1 MFPRLHLGTGR
12 VFSRPPAR
20 RLKFL
25 RKPNCSSVLIRFLCI
40 QIFDRERC
48 IELGEAVC
56 TGQKKTKFS
65 HSHKLEAG

>member
-1 MFPRLHLGTGR
+1 MKILEKCLKLRAR
-12 VFSRPPAR
+12 VKNRVSTQET
-20 RLKFL
+20 
-25 RKPNCSSVLIRFLCI
+25 NCCSVLIRFLCI
-40 QIFDRERC
+40 QISDRERC

>member
-1 MFPRLHLGTGR
+1 M
-12 VFSRPPAR
+12 
-20 RLKFL
+20 
-25 RKPNCSSVLIRFLCI
+25 LIRFLCI

-48 IELGEAVC
+48 IERELGEAVC